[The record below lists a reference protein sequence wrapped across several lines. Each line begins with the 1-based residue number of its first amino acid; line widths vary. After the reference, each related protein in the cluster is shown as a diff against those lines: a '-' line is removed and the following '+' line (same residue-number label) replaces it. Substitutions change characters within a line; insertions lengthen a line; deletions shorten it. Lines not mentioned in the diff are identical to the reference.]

1 MQAYQLDQKLER
13 KTFAS
18 VGCSEAENKEVCTIT
33 GVTKGKEKTKGHHT
47 AENSCYYTM
56 AKEQKKSFV
65 CNFKPN
71 VLCLVILLFYQ
82 SYLVSSR
89 LPNYQYHVDSLVD
102 TRKGVAVLFRRNGR
116 WVLDTGVHRVR
127 YENAT
132 IFVVEVSFLIIILS
146 FEVLPFYHITVIFCK
161 VQKCMLNVCMLT
173 ETYPLM

>member
-33 GVTKGKEKTKGHHT
+33 GVTKGKEKTIGHHT

-82 SYLVSSR
+82 SFLVSSR

-102 TRKGVAVLFRRNGR
+102 TRKALLSYFAETAGGCWILAC
-116 WVLDTGVHRVR
+116 TE
-127 YENAT
+127 YAT
-132 IFVVEVSFLIIILS
+132 RTQLYL
-146 FEVLPFYHITVIFCK
+146 
-161 VQKCMLNVCMLT
+161 
-173 ETYPLM
+173 